1 MKTRAALSRRIL
13 RVASSETVTTPEQW
27 WNTAEGAAVVAVE
40 EEIYSFCLIFQA
52 MYDATVER
60 VLVSDVPWIPSEMKE
75 IVQVDIGCETVLS
88 DH

>member
-1 MKTRAALSRRIL
+1 
-13 RVASSETVTTPEQW
+13 
-27 WNTAEGAAVVAVE
+27 
-40 EEIYSFCLIFQA
+40 